1 MNGMPE
7 ENDTKILSDKLDTLN
22 SHLSKIKSEASWIG
36 LTVGLAALC
45 FTGTTCTRGCSAST
59 DAEEIAKAIKDTH
72 VDYNENLKDIRGSLN
87 GINSTIYS
95 LKLEGIKMDSADKI
109 MYRDVL
115 GGPELEVFYE
125 IEGKRVYLEI
135 DGQPIGNYFP
145 KKAERP

>member
-1 MNGMPE
+1 MPE
-7 ENDTKILSDKLDTLN
+7 ENDTKILVDKLDTLN
-22 SHLSKIKSEASWIG
+22 SHLNEIKSHASWIG
-36 LTVGLAALC
+36 FTVGLAALC
-45 FTGTTCTRGCSAST
+45 FTGTTCTRGCSTST

-72 VDYNENLKDIRGSLN
+72 VDYNNNLKGVSDSLN

-95 LKLEGIKMDSADKI
+95 LKLEGIKMDSTEKI

-135 DGQPIGNYFP
+135 DGQPIGDYFP
-145 KKAERP
+145 KKAEKP